1 MDQKPRDIAPFSDE
15 KDENTAGNASAP
27 DEPTADASA
36 SPSDAREQGDQVL
49 DIIAGVENQLARLKT
64 ARQSQESEIKAL
76 SERYEAIASAEQE
89 LESARKTIE
98 EEQNRLAE
106 EQQKLEAA
114 RNALETDRAAWNEQH
129 DQQEAALRQ
138 QREDLNKRE
147 TALNEQRE
155 QLAAREQELESQ
167 RSALD
172 HERAAFAEERQEL
185 TQRVEQAE
193 SNVGE
198 LMPQLEQARTELEER
213 ESKLAREREQS
224 QSLQREL
231 DSLRREQAG
240 STERITSLEKDLEDR
255 REKLSSLE
263 KECETLRTKLA
274 DRQQHLELAG
284 QKLTELSRALEEQND
299 QLEQGAAAMA
309 LAEQQQREIREL
321 KSRLES
327 APTAAAPGE
336 TDETRVDRDA
346 HEAAVRERDAQIEA
360 LQSELDAAREAARRV
375 DAPGEEGHADDEN
388 VELLRE
394 QIEVLQ
400 QELTEAREQAARAD
414 TTESAP
420 ADRTETSVDADR
432 LREQARRISE
442 VAKHLKRRRERL
454 KRVRQLLKSR
464 SRTAPS
470 PAQSFDQEQHAAQI
484 AQIDQRRQ
492 ELETAKQA
500 LAASEVQ
507 MVRRW
512 ARARSATVV
521 VWCVLLVL
529 GNAAAAFVLT
539 DRFFPAEQTA
549 SVTIEPRTRH
559 ASPMNPESVERWQ
572 QWHAEQFSN
581 DTFLRTLSRRMTE
594 RRLDDWTN
602 TSTLDT
608 YFAEHLTIDHD
619 PNGRL
624 TLTLA
629 GTDRNELLAVLD
641 VVTTTLIAESSRQM
655 GVRGDQ
661 AWAVAAN
668 ERESGGQTRYAVLN
682 DWGVQDDRLIHVGAM
697 FGGTM
702 LLSSLAIFLV
712 YTRLVRAKR
721 IFDEDDAA
729 LNHDDGEGYEVRLH

>member
-1 MDQKPRDIAPFSDE
+1 MDQQPRDFAPASDE
-15 KDENTAGNASAP
+15 NSPENASAP
-27 DEPTADASA
+27 GEQTADVST
-36 SPSDAREQGDQVL
+36 STPSAREQGDQVL
-49 DIIAGVENQLARLKT
+49 DIIAGVENQLARLKN
-64 ARQSQESEIKAL
+64 ARQSQEAEVKAL

-106 EQQKLEAA
+106 ERQKLEAA
-114 RNALETDRAAWNEQH
+114 QNALDTDRAAWNEQH
-129 DQQEAALRQ
+129 DQQEATLRQ

-155 QLAAREQELESQ
+155 QLVSREMELEAQ

-172 HERAAFAEERQEL
+172 NERAAFAEERQEL
-185 TQRVEQAE
+185 TKRVEQAE

-213 ESKLAREREQS
+213 ESKLAQEREQS

-231 DSLRREQAG
+231 DSLRSEHG
-240 STERITSLEKDLEDR
+240 ESTERITSLEKDLEDR
-255 REKLSSLE
+255 QQKLNSLE
-263 KECETLRTKLA
+263 SECESLRTKLA

-284 QKLTELSRALEEQND
+284 QKLTELSQALEEQNE

-327 APTAAAPGE
+327 IPTAAAPSQ
-336 TDETRVDRDA
+336 TDEVQVDREA
-346 HEAAVRERDAQIEA
+346 HEAAIRERDAQIEA
-360 LQSELDAAREAARRV
+360 LQGELDAAREAIQHA
-375 DAPGEEGHADDEN
+375 DEPGEVGRTSDEN

-414 TTESAP
+414 ASETTP
-420 ADRTETSVDADR
+420 GDRAETGVDADR
-432 LREQARRISE
+432 LREQARRINE

-464 SRTAPS
+464 SKADRPAPS
-470 PAQSFDQEQHAAQI
+470 AVQSFDQEQHAAQI
-484 AQIDQRRQ
+484 AQIDQQRQ

-507 MVRRW
+507 LVRRW

-521 VWCVLLVL
+521 VWCALLIL

-559 ASPMNPESVERWQ
+559 ASPMSPETVEQWQ
-572 QWHAEQFSN
+572 QWHAEQFSS

-602 TSTLDT
+602 TSTLRT
-608 YFAEHLTIDHD
+608 YFDEHLTIDHD
-619 PNGRL
+619 PSGRL

-629 GTDRNELLAVLD
+629 GTNQNELLTVLD
-641 VVTTTLIAESSRQM
+641 VMTTTLIAESSRQM
-655 GVRGDQ
+655 G
-661 AWAVAAN
+661 
-668 ERESGGQTRYAVLN
+668 
-682 DWGVQDDRLIHVGAM
+682 
-697 FGGTM
+697 
-702 LLSSLAIFLV
+702 
-712 YTRLVRAKR
+712 
-721 IFDEDDAA
+721 
-729 LNHDDGEGYEVRLH
+729 